1 MNGGMFG
8 QIVDNAFME
17 ADTDKSG
24 FIEMNELTVV
34 IAKIHKQLDLPY
46 PSQEVMNEYLKQFDT
61 NKDGK
66 ISKEE
71 FVKVVQLMIG
81 AEKVKME
88 K

>member
-8 QIVDNAFME
+8 QIVDNAFKE

-24 FIEMNELTVV
+24 FIETNELTVV
-34 IAKIHKQLDLPY
+34 ISKIHKKLDLPE
-46 PSQEVMNEYLKQFDT
+46 PTKEVINEYLKQFDT

-71 FVKVVQLMIG
+71 FVKVVQLMIN
-81 AEKVKME
+81 AEQVKL

>member
-1 MNGGMFG
+1 MNGGMFR
-8 QIVDNAFME
+8 QIVDNAFRE

-24 FIEMNELTVV
+24 FIETNELTVV
-34 IAKIHKQLDLPY
+34 ISKIHKKLDLPE
-46 PSQEVMNEYLKQFDT
+46 PNKEVINEYLKQFDT

-71 FVKVVQLMIG
+71 FVKVVQLMIS
-81 AEKVKME
+81 AEQVKL

>member
-1 MNGGMFG
+1 MFG
-8 QIVDNAFME
+8 QIVDNAFKE

-24 FIEMNELTVV
+24 FIETNELTVV
-34 IAKIHKQLDLPY
+34 ISKIHKKLDLPE
-46 PSQEVMNEYLKQFDT
+46 PTKEVINEYLKQFDT

-81 AEKVKME
+81 AEQVKL